1 MLRDSDQDVLSALVR
16 EAKHFMN
23 STNVHAES
31 LSCSESSADVRG
43 QPEPQGRMIEATL
56 QDLDGLRDEWGTLAS
71 VGRAAEPFFQPYWF
85 RAFAQTFNA
94 GKPSPTVVVRKGARL
109 VGVLPLM
116 RRQAFFGKI
125 PARVL
130 RSLSGVHSCRYDFVC
145 GSDDEDSVSLAAWK
159 ALRADKTWG
168 VIEALSV
175 PEDGAF
181 AGIMRHAESDGYLT
195 AHWSTLLSPYLT
207 IPPHGQDPFAN
218 SPQRY
223 RKDRKKVDK
232 YKARL
237 EEFGPLEFEVFNDY
251 RPDFFERFVEMEGA
265 GWKGQRGGAIKCSP
279 VTLAFYRELL
289 PLAAVQGHVRLCA
302 LKVADNS
309 VSMEVSFVI
318 GDRCFSPKVAYDEAF
333 SRCAPG
339 QLLARATIS
348 EVARRGCRQYD
359 LLGPRARYKMIWAG
373 DVRRH
378 SHCYIFRPSLIG
390 NAYRSGVRDIA
401 PVLRKLKHRLY
412 GDPQAQ

>member
-1 MLRDSDQDVLSALVR
+1 
-16 EAKHFMN
+16 MN
-23 STNVHAES
+23 STPAHTES
-31 LSCSESSADVRG
+31 VSSSETSADACG
-43 QPEPQGRMIEATL
+43 QPEPHGRMIEATL
-56 QDLDGLRDEWGTLAS
+56 DDFDGLRDEWSALAS

-94 GKPSPTVVVRKGARL
+94 GSSCPTVVVRKGARL

-116 RRQAFFGKI
+116 RRQAFFGKV

-145 GSDDEDSVSLAAWK
+145 ESDDEDSVSLAAWK
-159 ALRADKTWG
+159 ALRADKRWG
-168 VIEALSV
+168 VIEALGV

-181 AGIMRHAESDGYLT
+181 AAIMRHAENDGYLI

-207 IPPHGQDPFAN
+207 IPPQGEDPFAN
-218 SPQRY
+218 SPQRH
-223 RKDRKKVDK
+223 RKDRKKLDK
-232 YKARL
+232 YQARL
-237 EEFGPLEFEVFNDY
+237 EEFGPIEFEVFHDY
-251 RPDFFERFVEMEGA
+251 RTDVFEQFVEMEGA
-265 GWKGQRGGAIKCSP
+265 GWKGERGGAIKCSP
-279 VTLAFYRELL
+279 VTFSFYRELL
-289 PLAAVQGHVRLCA
+289 SLAAAQGHLRLCA
-302 LKVADNS
+302 LKIAGKP

-339 QLLARATIS
+339 QLLARETIR
-348 EVARRGCRQYD
+348 EVARRGCHRYD
-359 LLGPRARYKMIWAG
+359 LLGPRARYKTIWAG

-390 NAYRSGVRDIA
+390 AAYRSGVRDFA
-401 PVLRKLKHRLY
+401 PMLRNIKHRIY